1 MHLRRRSAM
10 NVFVADE
17 QEESVD
23 VAGVRSLAALVLEK
37 EQCPPESEVSVIL
50 VGEDEMAGYNQR
62 FLDRI
67 GPTDVISLPIEE
79 LVPGRP
85 PGAASDGPPP
95 LLGDVIL
102 SPSYIRRQ
110 AGELGADFDDEFALM
125 VVHGVLHL
133 LGYDHAGEKDAERME
148 DRERAILE
156 AAGRKRR

>member
-1 MHLRRRSAM
+1 M

-17 QEESVD
+17 QEETVD

-37 EQCPPESEVSVIL
+37 ERCPPESEVSVIL

-62 FLDRI
+62 FLDRP
-67 GPTDVISLPIEE
+67 GATDVISLPIEE

-85 PGAASDGPPP
+85 PGARSDGPPP

-110 AGELGADFDDEFALM
+110 ASELGADFDDEFALM

-133 LGYDHAGEKDAERME
+133 LGYDHGAERDAGRME